1 MFKGIEKDSLSILK
15 LFFQCFRFAIA
26 ASNMSK
32 VVVFLLISG
41 ALQSVLSINIGN
53 DWRSNND
60 DALSSSNYGLRHF
73 KNRERTSNYRK
84 LYDPN
89 TDGPLRHFKARQPL
103 LSFRDRRGDDSL
115 DLMGAS
121 DANEEVKRNLDAN
134 NRWMFYTNY
143 LNNQKR
149 SNEDETYRQF
159 FKNMLWNNL
168 KTE

>member
-1 MFKGIEKDSLSILK
+1 MISFRELIYFPIP
-15 LFFQCFRFAIA
+15 FRFAIDT
-26 ASNMSK
+26 SNMSK

-41 ALQSVLSINIGN
+41 VLQSVLSINIGK

-60 DALSSSNYGLRHF
+60 DGLSSSNYGLRHF

-89 TDGPLRHFKARQPL
+89 SDGPLRHFKARKPL

-115 DLMGAS
+115 DLIGAS
-121 DANEEVKRNLDAN
+121 DINEEAKRDVDAN
-134 NRWMFYTNY
+134 RRWMFYNNY